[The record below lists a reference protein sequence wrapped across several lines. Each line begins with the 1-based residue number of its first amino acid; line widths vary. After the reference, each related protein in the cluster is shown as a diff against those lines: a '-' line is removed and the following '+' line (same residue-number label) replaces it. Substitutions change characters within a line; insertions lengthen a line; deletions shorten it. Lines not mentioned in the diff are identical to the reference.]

1 MEKDE
6 NPWKLTLKG
15 DTFGFASFKCPQ
27 VRVEKDSTVDQ
38 MSERE
43 AVFYERMFL
52 MDQGIQLFDSLFTT
66 FLAERLNDSWN
77 ERLQAIQAW
86 LDGE

>member
-27 VRVEKDSTVDQ
+27 VRVEKDATVDQ

-52 MDQGIQLFDSLFTT
+52 LGQGLQLFDSLFTA
-66 FLAERLNDSWN
+66 FLTERLSGSWN
-77 ERLQAIQAW
+77 GRLQLIQAW